1 MASPSTTPPPLA
13 ASELR
18 RRHRSLDSASVLG
31 STESMNGNGSPYSR
45 SASSALLDGE
55 DVYVDADDGRS
66 SAAGAAAAAK
76 QAGGGGRRRKP
87 PASTGSA
94 STHLW
99 PLAIGFVPTVLSILF
114 GGGDVFTEIMIGLLG
129 IYLLYKCLRGA
140 PPTPRAPTLAE
151 STLERVPRL
160 T

>member
-1 MASPSTTPPPLA
+1 MASPSTTPPTVA

-45 SASSALLDGE
+45 SASFAPLDGE
-55 DVYVDADDGRS
+55 DVYVDADEGRS
-66 SAAGAAAAAK
+66 TAGAAAAK
-76 QAGGGGRRRKP
+76 QAGSGGRRRKP
-87 PASTGSA
+87 PASTGST

-129 IYLLYKCLRGA
+129 IYLLYKCLRGT
-140 PPTPRAPTLAE
+140 PTPRQ
-151 STLERVPRL
+151 SW
-160 T
+160 